1 LSTAAA
7 FADEIVA
14 ALRSVRHRQSRGLGA
29 AALSRVEPESNR
41 KDGYAMPG
49 LKVTPDQLSAMGG
62 SVARVS
68 TDIRGA
74 QQSLKGQLAPLFGAD
89 WSGAAAA
96 QFTALYE
103 QFDQHA
109 KGLSDA
115 LDGIGQ
121 LLGRAGASYAEVEQ
135 QIAASFR

>member
-1 LSTAAA
+1 
-7 FADEIVA
+7 
-14 ALRSVRHRQSRGLGA
+14 
-29 AALSRVEPESNR
+29 
-41 KDGYAMPG
+41 MPG
-49 LKVTPDQLSAMGG
+49 LKVTPDQLSALSGA
-62 SVARVS
+62 VARMS
-68 TDIRGA
+68 TEIRGEHHR
-74 QQSLKGQLAPLFGAD
+74 LRGQLSPLFGAD

-121 LLGRAGASYAEVEQ
+121 LLGRAGATYAEVEQ

>member
-1 LSTAAA
+1 MSG
-7 FADEIVA
+7 
-14 ALRSVRHRQSRGLGA
+14 LR
-29 AALSRVEPESNR
+29 
-41 KDGYAMPG
+41 
-49 LKVTPDQLSAMGG
+49 VTPAQLESLSG

-68 TDIRGA
+68 TDVRA
-74 QQSLKGQLAPLFGAD
+74 QQRGLRGQLAPLFGAD

-103 QFDQHA
+103 QFDSHA
-109 KGLSDA
+109 RGLSDA

-121 LLGRAGASYAEVEQ
+121 LLARAGSAYSDVEQ

>member
-1 LSTAAA
+1 MA
-7 FADEIVA
+7 
-14 ALRSVRHRQSRGLGA
+14 
-29 AALSRVEPESNR
+29 
-41 KDGYAMPG
+41 G
-49 LKVTPDQLSAMGG
+49 LKVTPDQLSVLSGT
-62 SVARVS
+62 VARVS
-68 TDIRGA
+68 SGVRGD
-74 QQSLKGQLAPLFGAD
+74 QQNLKGQLAPLFGAD

-121 LLGRAGASYAEVEQ
+121 LLGRAGATYADVEH

>member
-1 LSTAAA
+1 MHVS
-7 FADEIVA
+7 
-14 ALRSVRHRQSRGLGA
+14 GLT
-29 AALSRVEPESNR
+29 
-41 KDGYAMPG
+41 
-49 LKVTPDQLSAMGG
+49 VTPDQLSALSGA
-62 SVARVS
+62 VARVS
-68 TDIRGA
+68 ADVRGE

-89 WSGAAAA
+89 WSGVAAA
-96 QFTALYE
+96 QFTALYD

-109 KGLSDA
+109 KGMSDA